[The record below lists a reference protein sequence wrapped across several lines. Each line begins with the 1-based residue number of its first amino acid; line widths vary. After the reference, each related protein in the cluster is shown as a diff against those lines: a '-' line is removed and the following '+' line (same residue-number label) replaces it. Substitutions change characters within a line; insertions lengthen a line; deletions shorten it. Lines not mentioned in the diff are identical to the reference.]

1 MDKTVL
7 KDVTVLEVTVTQL
20 LVDVIVNLEPRDTI
34 VNRVSMPTVT
44 QLLVKQEM
52 LTQCLNPSQWLI
64 VRSLRT

>member
-34 VNRVSMPTVT
+34 VNRVSMP
-44 QLLVKQEM
+44 Q
-52 LTQCLNPSQWLI
+52 
-64 VRSLRT
+64 